1 VRLSLDKTDFHTP
14 KLQQHKRISFNAHS
28 IITTTQSIISINSN
42 HSSGSSMFSH
52 NTSNFN
58 GSMFKMGY
66 STDMLS
72 TIIKSIS
79 DDNAQQTGDHYQHIN
94 YHHDHHQQQQQQHC
108 HLYYYHHNIIIII
121 NIIINTSS

>member
-1 VRLSLDKTDFHTP
+1 
-14 KLQQHKRISFNAHS
+14 
-28 IITTTQSIISINSN
+28 
-42 HSSGSSMFSH
+42 
-52 NTSNFN
+52 
-58 GSMFKMGY
+58 MFKMGY

-94 YHHDHHQQQQQQHC
+94 YHHYQQQQQQHC
-108 HLYYYHHNIIIII
+108 HLYYHHHYHHNIIIVI